1 MHVPLLFNCS
11 LVKGHLSGLQ
21 LVAVM
26 NKAAKHFWV
35 QALLVNTSVHFSG
48 INVQE

>member
-26 NKAAKHFWV
+26 NKAATHFCV
-35 QALLVNTSVHFSG
+35 QAFLVNTSVHFSG
-48 INVQE
+48 INEQE